1 MVYLLRDLKHRSW
14 FNSKILFQVI
24 IETKSCFSVDHIFAQ
39 FFDFFQLYKSVK
51 KGGGVPWLR
60 KPKDFFGAA
69 SLATNYLFNLCE
81 I

>member
-24 IETKSCFSVDHIFAQ
+24 VETKSCFSVDHIFAQ

-51 KGGGVPWLR
+51 KGGGGP
-60 KPKDFFGAA
+60 
-69 SLATNYLFNLCE
+69 
-81 I
+81 